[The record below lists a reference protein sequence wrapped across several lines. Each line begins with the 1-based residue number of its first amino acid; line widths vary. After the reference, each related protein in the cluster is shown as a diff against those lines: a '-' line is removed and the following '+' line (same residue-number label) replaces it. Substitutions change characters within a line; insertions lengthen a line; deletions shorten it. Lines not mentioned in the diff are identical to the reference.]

1 MVGHDLPVGNIL
13 SNKIQNPSSIGD
25 RGSKGRRVALK
36 LGEMMVESGLI
47 DKEQLLLALKSQRA
61 NGGKLGENLVR
72 VGALLDEEEI
82 ASFVAKQM
90 NLGKIALT
98 DIDLE
103 EDTVKLIPED
113 LAIKYT
119 VIAVSRTNKVL
130 TVATSDPKNVY
141 VLDAIKFITGCTV
154 KPVVAPESQIKASL
168 EKFYQGSHEKEMQ
181 DILGAVGEDMEVV
194 KENNDDAEAA
204 NALAAV
210 DDAPLVKLVNKL
222 LMDAIRMRASDIH
235 VEIYEKVMRVRY
247 RVDGTLRE
255 ISTLPFKLRHAIIS
269 RLKIMANLDI
279 SERRLPQDGRIKLK
293 TPQGKTVDLRVNTLP
308 CIFGEKVVMRILDQ
322 SNLQLDL
329 IKLGLHEKG
338 LNDLKE
344 AIDAPFGMIL
354 VTGPTG
360 SGKSTTLYSAMSTIN
375 DVGINIMTAED
386 PVEYNL
392 HGINQVQVHSE
403 IGLTFAAAL
412 RAFLRQD
419 PDVIMVGEMRDLETA
434 EIGVKAALT
443 GHLVLSTLHTNDAP
457 STINRLIDMGIEPFL
472 VASSCRLIIA
482 QRLVR
487 KVCQDCKMPDPDKTL
502 ALQRLLRIDDEAF
515 EKLELKKG
523 KGCDICNGSG
533 YKGRQGIYEIMPI
546 STAIKQLIIDRASI
560 DEIRQAAINDGV
572 LTLRSA
578 ALRLLEL
585 GQTTAQEVIRST
597 DS

>member
-1 MVGHDLPVGNIL
+1 
-13 SNKIQNPSSIGD
+13 
-25 RGSKGRRVALK
+25 VALK
-36 LGEMMVESGLI
+36 LGEMMVDSGLI
-47 DKEQLLLALKSQRA
+47 SKEQLLSALKSQKSG
-61 NGGKLGENLVR
+61 GGKLGENLVK
-72 VGALLDEEEI
+72 VGAVLDEEEI

-90 NLGKIALT
+90 NLGRITLP

-103 EDTVKLIPED
+103 EETVKLIPQD
-113 LAIKYT
+113 LAMKYI

-130 TVATSDPKNVY
+130 TVATSDPRNVY

-154 KPVVAPESQIKASL
+154 KPVVAPESQIRACL
-168 EKFYQGSHEKEMQ
+168 EKFYQGAMQKEMA
-181 DILGAVGEDMEVV
+181 DILGAVGDDMEIVRSSN
-194 KENNDDAEAA
+194 EDADAA

-255 ISTLPFKLRHAIIS
+255 ISSLPFRLRHAIIS
-269 RLKIMANLDI
+269 RLKIMSSLDI
-279 SERRLPQDGRIKLK
+279 SERRLPQDGRIKIK

-308 CIFGEKVVMRILDQ
+308 CIFGEKVVMRILD
-322 SNLQLDL
+322 SGNLQLDL
-329 IKLGLHEKG
+329 SKLGLHEKG
-338 LNDLKE
+338 LRDLQE

-360 SGKSTTLYSAMSTIN
+360 SGKSTTLYSAISTIN
-375 DVGINIMTAED
+375 DVGVNIMTAED

-403 IGLTFAAAL
+403 IGLTFASAL

-487 KVCQDCKMPDPDKTL
+487 RICPDCKAPDDESKSP
-502 ALQRLLRIDDEAF
+502 ALQRLLRIDDELF
-515 EKLELKKG
+515 ERLRLFKG
-523 KGCDICNGSG
+523 RGCDTCSGSG
-533 YKGRQGIYEIMPI
+533 FKGRQGVYEIMPI
-546 STAIKQLIIDRASI
+546 SSAIKQLIIDRSSVE
-560 DEIRQAAINDGV
+560 EIRQAAIGDGV

-578 ALRLLEL
+578 ALKLLED
-585 GQTTAQEVIRST
+585 GVTTAQEVIRST

>member
-1 MVGHDLPVGNIL
+1 
-13 SNKIQNPSSIGD
+13 
-25 RGSKGRRVALK
+25 VALK

-113 LAIKYT
+113 LAVKYT

-168 EKFYQGSHEKEMQ
+168 EKFYAGSHEKEMQ

-194 KENNDDAEAA
+194 KENNEDAEAA

-222 LMDAIRMRASDIH
+222 LMDAIRLRASDIH

-247 RVDGTLRE
+247 RIDGTLRE
-255 ISTLPFKLRHAIIS
+255 VSTLPFKLRHAIIS
-269 RLKIMANLDI
+269 RLKIMSNLDI

-487 KVCQDCKMPDPDKTL
+487 KICPDCKMPDPDKTP
-502 ALQRLLRIDDEAF
+502 ALQRLLRIDDDAF

-523 KGCDICNGSG
+523 KGCDNCNGSG

-560 DEIRQAAINDGV
+560 DEIRQAAVNDGV

-578 ALRLLEL
+578 AVRLLEL

-597 DS
+597 DT

>member
-1 MVGHDLPVGNIL
+1 
-13 SNKIQNPSSIGD
+13 
-25 RGSKGRRVALK
+25 VALK
-36 LGEMMVESGLI
+36 LGEMMVDSGLI
-47 DKEQLLLALKSQRA
+47 SKEQLLSALKSQRA

-113 LAIKYT
+113 LAVKYT

-154 KPVVAPESQIKASL
+154 KPVVAAENQIKASL
-168 EKFYQGSHEKEMQ
+168 EKFYKGSHEKEMQ
-181 DILGAVGEDMEVV
+181 DILGAVGDDMEVV
-194 KENNDDAEAA
+194 KEASDDAEAA

-269 RLKIMANLDI
+269 RLKIMSNLDI

-329 IKLGLHEKG
+329 VKLGLHTKG
-338 LNDLKE
+338 LQDLQE

-360 SGKSTTLYSAMSTIN
+360 SGKSTTLYSALSTIN

-487 KVCQDCKMPDPDKTL
+487 KICPDCKVVDSEKSP

-515 EKLELKKG
+515 EKLELHKG
-523 KGCDICNGSG
+523 KGCDNCSGSG
-533 YKGRQGIYEIMPI
+533 YKGRQGVYEIMPI
-546 STAIKQLIIDRASI
+546 SSSIKQLIIDRSSVE
-560 DEIRQAAINDGV
+560 DIRQAAIADGV

-597 DS
+597 DT

>member
-1 MVGHDLPVGNIL
+1 M
-13 SNKIQNPSSIGD
+13 
-25 RGSKGRRVALK
+25 ALK

-487 KVCQDCKMPDPDKTL
+487 KVCQDCKIPDPDKSL
-502 ALQRLLRIDDEAF
+502 ALQRLLRIDDDAF
-515 EKLELKKG
+515 AKLELKKG

>member
-1 MVGHDLPVGNIL
+1 M
-13 SNKIQNPSSIGD
+13 
-25 RGSKGRRVALK
+25 ALK

>member
-1 MVGHDLPVGNIL
+1 MAV
-13 SNKIQNPSSIGD
+13 
-25 RGSKGRRVALK
+25 K

-47 DKEQLLLALKSQRA
+47 TKEQLLLALKSQRSM
-61 NGGKLGENLVR
+61 GGKLGENLVR
-72 VGALLDEEEI
+72 VGAFLDEEEI

-90 NLGKIALT
+90 NLGHISLS
-98 DIDLE
+98 DIELDE
-103 EDTVKLIPED
+103 ETVRLIPQD
-113 LAIKYT
+113 LAMKYG
-119 VIAVSRTNKVL
+119 VIVVSRTNKVL

-154 KPVVAPESQIKASL
+154 KPVVAAENQIRGCL
-168 EKFYQGSHEKEMQ
+168 EKYFQTSMQKEMA
-181 DILGAVGEDMEVV
+181 DIIGAVGDDMEVV
-194 KENNDDAEAA
+194 KESNDDAEAA

-210 DDAPLVKLVNKL
+210 DDAPLVKLVNKIL
-222 LMDAIRMRASDIH
+222 IDAIRIRASDIH

-269 RLKIMANLDI
+269 RIKIMSNLDI

-293 TPQGKTVDLRVNTLP
+293 TPSGKMVDLRVNSLP

-338 LNDLKE
+338 LRDLQE

-392 HGINQVQVHSE
+392 HGINQVQMHSE

-457 STINRLIDMGIEPFL
+457 STINRLVDMGIEPFL

-487 KVCQDCKMPDPDKTL
+487 KVCADCKTSDPESKTP
-502 ALQRLLRIDDEAF
+502 ALQRLLRLDDDAF
-515 EKLELKKG
+515 ARLEPMKG
-523 KGCDICNGSG
+523 RGCDTCGGSG
-533 YKGRQGIYEIMPI
+533 YKGRQGVYEIMPI
-546 STAIKQLIIDRASI
+546 SPAIKQLIIDRASI
-560 DEIRQAAINDGV
+560 EEIRQAAVSDGV
-572 LTLRSA
+572 LTLRAA
-578 ALRLLEL
+578 ALKLLME

-597 DS
+597 DT

>member
-1 MVGHDLPVGNIL
+1 
-13 SNKIQNPSSIGD
+13 
-25 RGSKGRRVALK
+25 
-36 LGEMMVESGLI
+36 
-47 DKEQLLLALKSQRA
+47 
-61 NGGKLGENLVR
+61 
-72 VGALLDEEEI
+72 
-82 ASFVAKQM
+82 
-90 NLGKIALT
+90 
-98 DIDLE
+98 
-103 EDTVKLIPED
+103 
-113 LAIKYT
+113 
-119 VIAVSRTNKVL
+119 
-130 TVATSDPKNVY
+130 

>member
-1 MVGHDLPVGNIL
+1 M
-13 SNKIQNPSSIGD
+13 
-25 RGSKGRRVALK
+25 ALK

-47 DKEQLLLALKSQRA
+47 SKEQLLSALKTQRA

-113 LAIKYT
+113 LATKYT

-130 TVATSDPKNVY
+130 TVATADPKNVY

-154 KPVVAPESQIKASL
+154 KPVVAAESQIKASL
-168 EKFYQGSHEKEMQ
+168 EKFYAGSHEKEMQ
-181 DILGAVGEDMEVV
+181 DILGAVGDDMEVV
-194 KENNDDAEAA
+194 KEAADDAEAA

-222 LMDAIRMRASDIH
+222 LMDAIRLRASDIH

-247 RVDGTLRE
+247 RIDGTLRE

-269 RLKIMANLDI
+269 RLKIMSNLDI

-329 IKLGLHEKG
+329 VKLGLHEKG
-338 LNDLKE
+338 LHDLRE

-360 SGKSTTLYSAMSTIN
+360 SGKSTTLYSALSTIN

-472 VASSCRLIIA
+472 VASSCRIIIA

-487 KVCQDCKMPDPDKTL
+487 RICPDCKAPDPDKSP
-502 ALQRLLRIDDEAF
+502 ALQRLLRIDDEEF
-515 EKLELKKG
+515 EKLELFKG
-523 KGCDICNGSG
+523 KGCDTCAGSG
-533 YKGRQGIYEIMPI
+533 YKGRQGVYEIMPI
-546 STAIKQLIIDRASI
+546 SPAIKQLIIDRASI
-560 DEIRQAAINDGV
+560 EDIRQAAVADGV
-572 LTLRSA
+572 LTLRGA
-578 ALRLLEL
+578 ALSLLQT

-597 DS
+597 DT

>member
-1 MVGHDLPVGNIL
+1 M
-13 SNKIQNPSSIGD
+13 
-25 RGSKGRRVALK
+25 ALK

-47 DKEQLLLALKSQRA
+47 SKEQLLSALKTQRA

-113 LAIKYT
+113 LAVKYT

-130 TVATSDPKNVY
+130 TVATADPKNVY

-154 KPVVAPESQIKASL
+154 KPVVAAESQIKASL

-181 DILGAVGEDMEVV
+181 DILGAVGDDMEVV
-194 KENNDDAEAA
+194 KEAADDAEAA

-329 IKLGLHEKG
+329 VKLGLHTKG
-338 LNDLKE
+338 LQDLQE

-360 SGKSTTLYSAMSTIN
+360 SGKSTTLYSALSTIN

-487 KVCQDCKMPDPDKTL
+487 KICPDCKIDDPDKSP

-515 EKLELKKG
+515 EKLELKKAKVATTVRG
-523 KGCDICNGSG
+523 PVTRGAKA
-533 YKGRQGIYEIMPI
+533 
-546 STAIKQLIIDRASI
+546 STRSCPSRRPSNSLSLIDRASKTSG
-560 DEIRQAAINDGV
+560 RR
-572 LTLRSA
+572 RSPT
-578 ALRLLEL
+578 E
-585 GQTTAQEVIRST
+585 S
-597 DS
+597 

>member
-1 MVGHDLPVGNIL
+1 M
-13 SNKIQNPSSIGD
+13 SS
-25 RGSKGRRVALK
+25 VALK

-47 DKEQLLLALKSQRA
+47 TKEQLLLGLKSQKA

-90 NLGKIALT
+90 NLGRIALP

-103 EDTVKLIPED
+103 EEVVKIIPQD
-113 LAIKYT
+113 LSLKYT
-119 VIAVSRTNKVL
+119 VVAVSRTNKVL
-130 TVATSDPKNVY
+130 TVATADPKNVY

-154 KPVVAPESQIKASL
+154 KPVVAPEGQIRAVL
-168 EKFYQGSHEKEMQ
+168 EKFFQSAMQKEMQ
-181 DILGAVGEDMEVV
+181 DILGAVGDDMEVV
-194 KENNDDAEAA
+194 REASDDAADAA

-222 LMDAIRMRASDIH
+222 LIDAIRMRASDIH

-269 RLKIMANLDI
+269 RLKIMSNLDI

-293 TPQGKTVDLRVNTLP
+293 TPQGKTVDLRVSSLP
-308 CIFGEKVVMRILDQ
+308 CIYGEKVVMRILDQ
-322 SNLQLDL
+322 GNLQLDL
-329 IKLGLHEKG
+329 TKLGLHEKG
-338 LNDLKE
+338 LRDLQE
-344 AIDAPFGMIL
+344 AVDAPFGMIL

-360 SGKSTTLYSAMSTIN
+360 SGKSTTLYSAISTIN
-375 DVGINIMTAED
+375 DVGVNIMTAED

-392 HGINQVQVHSE
+392 YGINQVQVHSE
-403 IGLTFAAAL
+403 IGLTFASAL
-412 RAFLRQD
+412 RSFLRQD

-443 GHLVLSTLHTNDAP
+443 GHMVLSTLHTNDAP
-457 STINRLIDMGIEPFL
+457 STINRLVDMGIEPFL

-487 KVCQDCKMPDPDKTL
+487 KVCPDCKVPDDESKTP

-515 EKLELKKG
+515 EKLSLKKG
-523 KGCDICNGSG
+523 KGCDTCGGSG
-533 YKGRQGIYEIMPI
+533 YKGRQGVYEIMPI
-546 STAIKQLIIDRASI
+546 TPSIKQHIIDRASV
-560 DEIRQAAINDGV
+560 DEIRQTAISEGV
-572 LTLRSA
+572 LTLRAA
-578 ALRLLEL
+578 ALKLLED
-585 GQTTAQEVIRST
+585 GMTTAQEVIRST
-597 DS
+597 DT

>member
-1 MVGHDLPVGNIL
+1 
-13 SNKIQNPSSIGD
+13 
-25 RGSKGRRVALK
+25 VALK

-47 DKEQLLLALKSQRA
+47 SKEQLLSALKSQRA

-90 NLGKIALT
+90 NLGRIALT

-113 LAIKYT
+113 LAVKYT

-130 TVATSDPKNVY
+130 TVATADPKNVY

-154 KPVVAPESQIKASL
+154 KPVVAAESQIKASL
-168 EKFYQGSHEKEMQ
+168 EKFYAGSHEKEMQ
-181 DILGAVGEDMEVV
+181 DILGAVGDDMEVV
-194 KENNDDAEAA
+194 KETAEDAEAA

-222 LMDAIRMRASDIH
+222 LMDAIRMRASDVH

-269 RLKIMANLDI
+269 RLKIMSNLDI

-329 IKLGLHEKG
+329 VKLGLHTKG
-338 LNDLKE
+338 LQDLQE

-360 SGKSTTLYSAMSTIN
+360 SGKSTTLYSALSTIN

-487 KVCQDCKMPDPDKTL
+487 RICPDCKIPDPDKSP

-515 EKLELKKG
+515 EKLELFKG
-523 KGCDICNGSG
+523 KGCDNCSGSG
-533 YKGRQGIYEIMPI
+533 YKGRQGVYEIMPI
-546 STAIKQLIIDRASI
+546 SSSIKQLIIDRASI
-560 DEIRQAAINDGV
+560 EDIRQAAVADGV

-597 DS
+597 DT

>member
-1 MVGHDLPVGNIL
+1 MVGHGCSYGRIFFH
-13 SNKIQNPSSIGD
+13 KIQIPSRRCD
-25 RGSKGRRVALK
+25 RGEGRRVALK

-154 KPVVAPESQIKASL
+154 KPVVAPEGQIKASL
-168 EKFYQGSHEKEMQ
+168 DKFYAGSREKEMQ
-181 DILGAVGEDMEVV
+181 DILGAVGEDMEIV

-222 LMDAIRMRASDIH
+222 LMDAIRLRASDIH

-487 KVCQDCKMPDPDKTL
+487 KICPDCKIPDPDKTP

-515 EKLELKKG
+515 GKLELKKG
-523 KGCDICNGSG
+523 KGCDNCNASG

-546 STAIKQLIIDRASI
+546 SSSIKQLIIDRASI
-560 DEIRQAAINDGV
+560 DEIRQAAVNDGV

-597 DS
+597 DT

>member
-1 MVGHDLPVGNIL
+1 M
-13 SNKIQNPSSIGD
+13 
-25 RGSKGRRVALK
+25 ALK
-36 LGEMMVESGLI
+36 LGEMMVDSGLI
-47 DKEQLLLALKSQRA
+47 SKEQLLSALKSQKSS
-61 NGGKLGENLVR
+61 GGKLGENLVK
-72 VGALLDEEEI
+72 VGAVLDEEEI

-90 NLGKIALT
+90 NLGRITLP

-103 EDTVKLIPED
+103 ESTVRLIPQD
-113 LAIKYT
+113 LAMKYT

-130 TVATSDPKNVY
+130 TVATSDPRNVY

-154 KPVVAPESQIKASL
+154 KPVVAPESQIRACL
-168 EKFYQGSHEKEMQ
+168 EKYYQASMQKEMA
-181 DILGAVGEDMEVV
+181 DILGAVGDDMEIVRDTN
-194 KENNDDAEAA
+194 EDAEAA

-255 ISTLPFKLRHAIIS
+255 ISSLPFRLRHAIVS
-269 RLKIMANLDI
+269 RLKIMSSLDI

-308 CIFGEKVVMRILDQ
+308 CIFGEKVVMRILD
-322 SNLQLDL
+322 SGNLQLDL
-329 IKLGLHEKG
+329 AKLGLHEKG
-338 LNDLKE
+338 LRDLQE

-360 SGKSTTLYSAMSTIN
+360 SGKSTTLYSAISTIN
-375 DVGINIMTAED
+375 DVGVNIMTAED

-392 HGINQVQVHSE
+392 HGINQVQVHAE
-403 IGLTFAAAL
+403 IGLTFASAL

-487 KVCQDCKMPDPDKTL
+487 RICPDCRMSDDESKSP
-502 ALQRLLRIDDEAF
+502 ALQRLLRIDDELF
-515 EKLELKKG
+515 GRLKLYKG
-523 KGCDICNGSG
+523 RGCDNCLGSG
-533 YKGRQGIYEIMPI
+533 YKGRQGVYEIMPI
-546 STAIKQLIIDRASI
+546 STAIKQLIVDRSSVE
-560 DEIRQAAINDGV
+560 EIRQAAIGDGV

-578 ALRLLEL
+578 ALKLLEE
-585 GQTTAQEVIRST
+585 GVTTAQEVIRST
-597 DS
+597 DT

>member
-1 MVGHDLPVGNIL
+1 
-13 SNKIQNPSSIGD
+13 
-25 RGSKGRRVALK
+25 VALK

-47 DKEQLLLALKSQRA
+47 SKEQLLSALKSQKSS
-61 NGGKLGENLVR
+61 GGKLGENLVK
-72 VGALLDEEEI
+72 VGAVLDEEEI

-90 NLGKIALT
+90 NLGRITLP

-103 EDTVKLIPED
+103 EETVKLIPQD
-113 LAIKYT
+113 LAMKYI

-130 TVATSDPKNVY
+130 TVATSDPRNVY

-154 KPVVAPESQIKASL
+154 KPVVAPESQIRVCL
-168 EKFYQGSHEKEMQ
+168 EKFYQGAMQKEMA
-181 DILGAVGEDMEVV
+181 DILGAVGDDMEIVR
-194 KENNDDAEAA
+194 DANEDADAA

-255 ISTLPFKLRHAIIS
+255 ISSLPFRLRHAIIS
-269 RLKIMANLDI
+269 RLKIMSSLDI
-279 SERRLPQDGRIKLK
+279 SERRLPQDGRIKIK

-308 CIFGEKVVMRILDQ
+308 CIFGEKVVMRILD
-322 SNLQLDL
+322 SGNLQLDL
-329 IKLGLHEKG
+329 TKLGLQEKG
-338 LNDLKE
+338 LRDLQE

-360 SGKSTTLYSAMSTIN
+360 SGKSTTLYSAISTIN
-375 DVGINIMTAED
+375 DVGVNIMTAED

-403 IGLTFAAAL
+403 IGLTFASAL

-487 KVCQDCKMPDPDKTL
+487 KICPDCKAPDDESKSP
-502 ALQRLLRIDDEAF
+502 ALQRLLRIDDEVF
-515 EKLELKKG
+515 ENLKLYKG
-523 KGCDICNGSG
+523 RGCDTCSGSG
-533 YKGRQGIYEIMPI
+533 FKGRQGVYEIMPI
-546 STAIKQLIIDRASI
+546 SSAIKQLIIDRSSVE
-560 DEIRQAAINDGV
+560 EIRHAAVGDGV

-578 ALRLLEL
+578 ALKLLED
-585 GQTTAQEVIRST
+585 GITTAQEVIRST

>member
-1 MVGHDLPVGNIL
+1 M
-13 SNKIQNPSSIGD
+13 
-25 RGSKGRRVALK
+25 ALK
-36 LGEMMVESGLI
+36 LGEMMVDSGLI
-47 DKEQLLLALKSQRA
+47 SKEQLLSALKSQKSG
-61 NGGKLGENLVR
+61 GGKLGENLVK
-72 VGALLDEEEI
+72 VGAVLDEEEI

-90 NLGKIALT
+90 NLGRITLP

-103 EDTVKLIPED
+103 EETVKLIPQD
-113 LAIKYT
+113 LAMKYI

-130 TVATSDPKNVY
+130 TVATSDPRNVY

-154 KPVVAPESQIKASL
+154 KPVVAPESQIRACL
-168 EKFYQGSHEKEMQ
+168 EKFYQGAMQKEMA
-181 DILGAVGEDMEVV
+181 DILGAVGDDMEIVRSSN
-194 KENNDDAEAA
+194 EDADAA

-255 ISTLPFKLRHAIIS
+255 ISSLPFRLRHAIIS
-269 RLKIMANLDI
+269 RLKIMSSLDI
-279 SERRLPQDGRIKLK
+279 SERRLPQDGRIKIK

-308 CIFGEKVVMRILDQ
+308 CIFGEKVVMRILD
-322 SNLQLDL
+322 SGNLQLDL
-329 IKLGLHEKG
+329 SKLGLHEKG
-338 LNDLKE
+338 LRDLQE

-360 SGKSTTLYSAMSTIN
+360 SGKSTTLYSAISTIN
-375 DVGINIMTAED
+375 DVGVNIMTAED

-392 HGINQVQVHSE
+392 HGINQVQVHAE
-403 IGLTFAAAL
+403 IGLTFASAL

-487 KVCQDCKMPDPDKTL
+487 RICPDCKAPDDESKSP
-502 ALQRLLRIDDEAF
+502 ALQRLLRIDDELF
-515 EKLELKKG
+515 ERLRLFKG
-523 KGCDICNGSG
+523 KGCDTCSGSG
-533 YKGRQGIYEIMPI
+533 FKGRQGVYEIMPI
-546 STAIKQLIIDRASI
+546 SSAIKQLIIDRSSVE
-560 DEIRQAAINDGV
+560 EIRQAAIGDGV

-578 ALRLLEL
+578 ALKLLED
-585 GQTTAQEVIRST
+585 GVTTAQEVIRST

>member
-1 MVGHDLPVGNIL
+1 M
-13 SNKIQNPSSIGD
+13 
-25 RGSKGRRVALK
+25 ALK
-36 LGEMMVESGLI
+36 LGEMMVDSGLI
-47 DKEQLLLALKSQRA
+47 SKEQLLSALKSQKSG
-61 NGGKLGENLVR
+61 GGKLGENLVK
-72 VGALLDEEEI
+72 VGAVLDEEEI

-90 NLGKIALT
+90 NLGRITLP

-103 EDTVKLIPED
+103 EETVKLIPQD
-113 LAIKYT
+113 LAMKYI

-130 TVATSDPKNVY
+130 TVATSDPRNVY

-154 KPVVAPESQIKASL
+154 KPVVAPEGQIRACL
-168 EKFYQGSHEKEMQ
+168 EKFYQGAMQKEMA
-181 DILGAVGEDMEVV
+181 DILGAVGDDMEIVRNTN
-194 KENNDDAEAA
+194 EDADAA

-255 ISTLPFKLRHAIIS
+255 ISSLPFRLRHAIIS
-269 RLKIMANLDI
+269 RLKIMSSLDI
-279 SERRLPQDGRIKLK
+279 SERRLPQDGRIKIK

-308 CIFGEKVVMRILDQ
+308 CIFGEKVVMRILD
-322 SNLQLDL
+322 SGNLQLDL
-329 IKLGLHEKG
+329 TKLGLQDKG
-338 LNDLKE
+338 LRDLQE

-360 SGKSTTLYSAMSTIN
+360 SGKSTTLYSAISTIN
-375 DVGINIMTAED
+375 DVGVNIMTAED

-403 IGLTFAAAL
+403 IGLTFASAL

-487 KVCQDCKMPDPDKTL
+487 KICPDCKAPDDESKSP
-502 ALQRLLRIDDEAF
+502 ALQRLLRIDDELF
-515 EKLELKKG
+515 ERLRLFKG
-523 KGCDICNGSG
+523 RGCDTCSGSG
-533 YKGRQGIYEIMPI
+533 YKGRQGVYEIMPI
-546 STAIKQLIIDRASI
+546 SNAIKQLIIDRSSVE
-560 DEIRQAAINDGV
+560 EIRQAAIGDGV

-578 ALRLLEL
+578 ALKLLED
-585 GQTTAQEVIRST
+585 GITTAQEVIRST